1 MKKTNVLALLTVL
14 CILLSG
20 CAMPW
25 STFQMEEV
33 LPPILD
39 EFTWLPLLDSVTVT
53 RISDGV
59 SVTVSGT
66 DTELLY
72 DCFIQ
77 TPCTRR
83 SGSVTEIYT
92 LAFTMCD
99 GADVRPMASVG
110 EYRGTVCISVD
121 GYRYRPVSASF
132 DLAYLE
138 GLFAP

>member
-1 MKKTNVLALLTVL
+1 MKKTTIFALLAAFCL
-14 CILLSG
+14 LLSG
-20 CAMPW
+20 CALPW
-25 STFQMEEV
+25 STFQMEDV

-39 EFTWLPLLDSVTVT
+39 EFTWLPLLESVTVT
-53 RISDGV
+53 RASDGA

-72 DCFIQ
+72 DCFVQ

-92 LAFTMCD
+92 LSFTMCD
-99 GADVRPMASVG
+99 ASDVRPSASVG
-110 EYRGTVCISVD
+110 EYRGTVCVAFD